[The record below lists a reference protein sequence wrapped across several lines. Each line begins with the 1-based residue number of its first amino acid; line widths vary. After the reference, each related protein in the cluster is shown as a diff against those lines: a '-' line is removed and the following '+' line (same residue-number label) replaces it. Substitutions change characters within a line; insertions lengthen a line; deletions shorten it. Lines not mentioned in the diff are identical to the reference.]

1 MRMVALA
8 FLVAPSLLSAQAA
21 QQVPKP
27 GPEVQKLAMFAGRWT
42 ETGDMKASA
51 MGPAGKMTTSSNC
64 EWFSGGF
71 YLVCKSTGTSP
82 TGPGEGLGILG
93 YSTERQKY
101 TYYGID
107 NSGMPAEPA
116 YGTVTGNTW
125 TWEGEGK
132 FGGQPFKSR
141 YTITIVSP
149 DEYNYKFEM
158 AAGGQPFAVMAE
170 GNAKKV
176 KV

>member
-116 YGTVTGNTW
+116 YGTVAGNTW
-125 TWEGEGK
+125 TWEGGGK
-132 FGGQPFKSR
+132 MGGQPFKSR

-149 DEYNYKFEM
+149 DESNYKFEM
-158 AAGGQPFAVMAE
+158 AAGGQPFAVMGE
-170 GNAKKV
+170 GTAKKV
-176 KV
+176 KA